1 MDSYTFF
8 KCPKCMAD
16 NIEVIPVGD
25 YENYS
30 FNINKIRRIGLNLVM
45 TKLCLDK

>member
-1 MDSYTFF
+1 
-8 KCPKCMAD
+8 MAD